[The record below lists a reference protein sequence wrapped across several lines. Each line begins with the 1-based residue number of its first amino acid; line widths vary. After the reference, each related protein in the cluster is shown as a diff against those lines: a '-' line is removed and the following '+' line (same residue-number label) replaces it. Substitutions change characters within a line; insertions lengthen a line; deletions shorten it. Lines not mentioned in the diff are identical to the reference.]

1 MIQKWSCLSAVLFLD
16 AVPGYGTRVT
26 RSHVCAPTCA
36 KNTKAGAHQGPGSRA
51 THRGSALEK
60 IVASCLQLASPCVVF
75 AAAEERIP
83 MILPLTKTVS
93 LTIAQGYN

>member
-1 MIQKWSCLSAVLFLD
+1 M
-16 AVPGYGTRVT
+16 
-26 RSHVCAPTCA
+26 
-36 KNTKAGAHQGPGSRA
+36 
-51 THRGSALEK
+51 EK